1 MIASKFI
8 EADLYRPTDEGR
20 SLHNEASSFYTEV
33 MGLMTPLTLE
43 RLPEVSNVAKYL
55 SGLPKTANRYLQLL
69 ADLKVSKEKEVCIN
83 SSPKRIL
90 YRMQYRA
97 PQVSSLRFSSF
108 PVVVQQVGIGCYHRN
123 NMRCDR
129 VCL

>member
-69 ADLKVSKEKEVCIN
+69 ADLKVSKEKE
-83 SSPKRIL
+83 L
-90 YRMQYRA
+90 
-97 PQVSSLRFSSF
+97 
-108 PVVVQQVGIGCYHRN
+108 
-123 NMRCDR
+123 
-129 VCL
+129 